1 MRSFKFKKSGI
12 LSFAMCFLLSSTAA
26 FAVSSVPFEGN
37 PIGGSFD
44 PGVVDQTNL
53 IQLKEYE
60 RRTRENM
67 EEHERGREVIEMDKK
82 MREQVDQLPNK
93 EVSFK
98 LNSIK
103 FTGNTRFTE
112 EQLMDLICER
122 IGNEVT
128 INDLI
133 TMANMVTEYYQ
144 QNGYISTIAYLPPQ
158 KVQDGNVEIVVMEGK
173 YGKVEIEG
181 NKWARDKFV
190 RATYLKDKNIEPE
203 NVLNVRDIQE
213 TLREMNASGYMK
225 GQVSMQDNEESAQY
239 TDLTLQMKDRFPID
253 FDFRFDNQ
261 GRDAIGL
268 NRAVFFAGMYNLT
281 GWGDKLLSTTALA
294 RRSVSQGI
302 FYSVPI
308 GRHETKLNLGYS
320 YSGLTMGEEWKD
332 LDIKGHSHNFFVGLS
347 RRLVKTENYKLY
359 GDVSLDIRNTK
370 STIGEQKLVLP
381 GGAYKTRA
389 LRVNLTNIKDDF
401 YGKWFG
407 NVGASVG
414 LPIMNASD
422 EFDGYHERWL
432 PTNKYVKVNANL
444 ARLQILPMRS
454 MAIIQA
460 GGQWASHGLYASEK
474 MQFGG
479 ISSVRGYE
487 EGFLLSDYGV
497 TASLELRSHI
507 PFLNRILPEKLQF
520 IDDSIQWAAF
530 YDAGWFGNVGTGTY
544 GPNYVMSVGGG
555 LIVRL
560 TRYLSGN
567 VYIGIPIGDKP
578 EGASNC
584 RVHFTIT
591 SNIL

>member
-1 MRSFKFKKSGI
+1 MRNFKFKK
-12 LSFAMCFLLSSTAA
+12 LDMLLLPLCFLVFSTQA
-26 FAVSSVPFEGN
+26 FAIPSVPIEGN

-60 RRTRENM
+60 RKTRENM

-103 FTGNTRFTE
+103 FTGNTCFTE

-190 RATYLKDKNIEPE
+190 RATYLKDKNIETE
-203 NVLNVRDIQE
+203 KVLNVRDIQE

-225 GQVSMQDNEESAQY
+225 GQVSMVDNEESAQY

-294 RRSVSQGI
+294 RRSVSQGV

-320 YSGLTMGEEWKD
+320 YSGLTMGEQWKD
-332 LDIKGHSHNFFVGLS
+332 YDIKGHSHNFFAGLS

-359 GDVSLDIRNTK
+359 GDISLDIRNTK
-370 STIGEQKLVLP
+370 TTLGEQKFLLNE
-381 GGAYKTRA
+381 YKTRA
-389 LRVNLTNIKDDF
+389 LRVNFTNIKDDF

-407 NVGASVG
+407 NIGASVG
-414 LPIMNASD
+414 LPIMDASD
-422 EFDGYHERWL
+422 EFDGYHYDWL

-497 TASLELRSHI
+497 TASLEFRSHI

-530 YDAGWFGNVGTGTY
+530 YDAGWFGNVGTDTY
-544 GPNYVMSVGGG
+544 GPSYVMSVGGG

-567 VYIGIPIGDKP
+567 VYIGIPLGNKP

>member
-1 MRSFKFKKSGI
+1 MRNFKFKK
-12 LSFAMCFLLSSTAA
+12 LDMLLLPLCFLVFSTQA
-26 FAVSSVPFEGN
+26 FAIPSVPIEGN

-60 RRTRENM
+60 RKTRENM

-103 FTGNTRFTE
+103 FTGNTCFTE

-190 RATYLKDKNIEPE
+190 RATYLKDKNIETE
-203 NVLNVRDIQE
+203 KVLNVRDIQE

-225 GQVSMQDNEESAQY
+225 GQVSMVDNEESAQY

-294 RRSVSQGI
+294 RRSVSQGV

-320 YSGLTMGEEWKD
+320 YSGLTMGEQWKD
-332 LDIKGHSHNFFVGLS
+332 YDIKGHSHNFFAGLS

-359 GDVSLDIRNTK
+359 GDISLDIRNTK
-370 STIGEQKLVLP
+370 TTLGEQKFLLNE
-381 GGAYKTRA
+381 YKTRA
-389 LRVNLTNIKDDF
+389 LRVNFTNIKDDF

-407 NVGASVG
+407 NIGASVG
-414 LPIMNASD
+414 LPIMDASD
-422 EFDGYHERWL
+422 EYDGYHYDWL

-460 GGQWASHGLYASEK
+460 GGQWASHGLYPSEK

-497 TASLELRSHI
+497 TASLEFRSHI

-530 YDAGWFGNVGTGTY
+530 YDAGWFGNVGTDTY
-544 GPNYVMSVGGG
+544 GPSYVMSVGGG

-567 VYIGIPIGDKP
+567 VYIGIPLGNKP

>member
-1 MRSFKFKKSGI
+1 MCNFKFKK
-12 LSFAMCFLLSSTAA
+12 LDMLLLPLCFLVFSTQA
-26 FAVSSVPFEGN
+26 FAIPSVPIEGN

-60 RRTRENM
+60 RKTRENM

-103 FTGNTRFTE
+103 FTGNTCFTE

-190 RATYLKDKNIEPE
+190 RATYLKDKNIETE
-203 NVLNVRDIQE
+203 KVLNVRDIQE

-225 GQVSMQDNEESAQY
+225 GQVSMVDNEESAQY

-294 RRSVSQGI
+294 RRSVSQGV

-320 YSGLTMGEEWKD
+320 YSGLTMGEQWKD
-332 LDIKGHSHNFFVGLS
+332 YDIKGHSHNFFAGLS

-359 GDVSLDIRNTK
+359 GDISLDIRNTK
-370 STIGEQKLVLP
+370 TTLGEQKFLLNE
-381 GGAYKTRA
+381 YKTRA
-389 LRVNLTNIKDDF
+389 LRVNFTNIKDDF

-407 NVGASVG
+407 NIGASVG
-414 LPIMNASD
+414 LPIMDASD
-422 EFDGYHERWL
+422 EFDGYHYDWL

-460 GGQWASHGLYASEK
+460 GGQWASHGLYPSEK

-497 TASLELRSHI
+497 TASLEFRSHI

-530 YDAGWFGNVGTGTY
+530 YDAGWFGNVGTDTY
-544 GPNYVMSVGGG
+544 GPSYVMSVGGG

-567 VYIGIPIGDKP
+567 VYIGIPLGNKP

>member
-1 MRSFKFKKSGI
+1 MRNFKLKK
-12 LSFAMCFLLSSTAA
+12 LDVFLLLASFLFS
-26 FAVSSVPFEGN
+26 VSPSLSLPMEGGMGVGN
-37 PIGGSFD
+37 FD

-60 RRTRENM
+60 HRTRENL
-67 EEHERGREVIEMDKK
+67 EEHERGREVIEMNKK
-82 MREQVDQLPNK
+82 MKEEVDKLPNK

-103 FTGNTRFTE
+103 FTGNTQFTE
-112 EQLMDLICER
+112 EQLMDLICEK
-122 IGNEVT
+122 IGQEVT

-133 TMANMVTEYYQ
+133 GYANMVTEFYQ
-144 QNGYISTIAYLPPQ
+144 QRGYISTIAYLPPQ
-158 KVQDGNVEIVVMEGK
+158 KVQDGNVEIVIMEGK

-190 RATYLKDKNIEPE
+190 RATYLKDKNIETDK
-203 NVLNVRDIQE
+203 VLNVLDIQE
-213 TLREMNASGYMK
+213 TLREMNASRYMK
-225 GQVSMQDNEESAQY
+225 AQVSMNDNEESAQY

-281 GWGDKLLSTTALA
+281 GWGDKLLSTTSLA
-294 RRSVSQGI
+294 RRSVSQGV
-302 FYSVPI
+302 FYSIPV
-308 GRHETKLNLGYS
+308 GRHETKINLGYS
-320 YSGLTMGEEWKD
+320 YSGVTMGEDLKD
-332 LDIKGHSHNFFVGLS
+332 LDIKGSSHNFFGGVS

-359 GDVSLDIRNTK
+359 GDISLDIRNTK
-370 STIGEQKLVLP
+370 TTIGEQKLTLYD
-381 GGAYKTRA
+381 YKTRA

-407 NVGASVG
+407 NIGASVG
-414 LPIMNASD
+414 LPIMGASD
-422 EFDGYHERWL
+422 EYDGYHYDWL
-432 PTNKYVKVNANL
+432 PTNKFVKVNANIS
-444 ARLQILPMRS
+444 RLQILPMRS

-460 GGQWASHGLYASEK
+460 GGQWASHGLYPSEK

-479 ISSVRGYE
+479 ISTVRGYE
-487 EGFLLSDYGV
+487 EGFFLNDYGV

-507 PFLNRILPEKLQF
+507 PFLNRILPEKLRF

-530 YDAGWFGNVGTGTY
+530 YDAGWFGNVGTSTY
-544 GPNYVMSVGGG
+544 GPNYMMSVGGG

-560 TRYLSGN
+560 TKYLSGN

>member
-1 MRSFKFKKSGI
+1 MRNFKFKK
-12 LSFAMCFLLSSTAA
+12 LDMLLLPLCFLVFSTQA
-26 FAVSSVPFEGN
+26 FAIPSVPIEGN

-103 FTGNTRFTE
+103 FTGNTCFTE

-190 RATYLKDKNIEPE
+190 RATYLKDKNIETE
-203 NVLNVRDIQE
+203 KVLNVRDIQE

-225 GQVSMQDNEESAQY
+225 GQVSMVDNEESAQY

-294 RRSVSQGI
+294 RRSVSQGV

-320 YSGLTMGEEWKD
+320 YSGLTMGEQWKD
-332 LDIKGHSHNFFVGLS
+332 YDIKGHSHNFFAGLS

-359 GDVSLDIRNTK
+359 GDISLDIRNTK
-370 STIGEQKLVLP
+370 TTLGEQKFLLNE
-381 GGAYKTRA
+381 YKTRA
-389 LRVNLTNIKDDF
+389 LRVNFTNIKDDF

-407 NVGASVG
+407 NIGASVG
-414 LPIMNASD
+414 LPIMDASD

-460 GGQWASHGLYASEK
+460 GGQWASHGLYPSEK

-497 TASLELRSHI
+497 TASLEFRSHI

-530 YDAGWFGNVGTGTY
+530 YDAGWFGNVGTDTY
-544 GPNYVMSVGGG
+544 GPSYVMSVGGG

-567 VYIGIPIGDKP
+567 VYIGIPLGNKP

>member
-1 MRSFKFKKSGI
+1 MRNFKFKK
-12 LSFAMCFLLSSTAA
+12 LDMLLLPLCFLVFSTQA
-26 FAVSSVPFEGN
+26 FAIPSVPIEGN

-60 RRTRENM
+60 RKTRENM

-103 FTGNTRFTE
+103 FTGNTCFTE

-190 RATYLKDKNIEPE
+190 RATYLKDKNIETE
-203 NVLNVRDIQE
+203 KVLNVRDIQE

-225 GQVSMQDNEESAQY
+225 GQVSMVDNEESAQY

-294 RRSVSQGI
+294 RRSVSQGV

-320 YSGLTMGEEWKD
+320 YSGLTMGEQWKD
-332 LDIKGHSHNFFVGLS
+332 YDIKGHSHNFFAGLS

-359 GDVSLDIRNTK
+359 GDISLDIRNTK
-370 STIGEQKLVLP
+370 TTLGEQKFLLNE
-381 GGAYKTRA
+381 YKTRA
-389 LRVNLTNIKDDF
+389 LRVNFTNIKDDF

-414 LPIMNASD
+414 LPIMDASD
-422 EFDGYHERWL
+422 EYDHYHYDWL

-460 GGQWASHGLYASEK
+460 GGQWASHGLYPSEK

-497 TASLELRSHI
+497 TASLEFRSHI

-530 YDAGWFGNVGTGTY
+530 YDAGWFGNVGTDTY
-544 GPNYVMSVGGG
+544 GPSYVMSVGGG

-567 VYIGIPIGDKP
+567 VYIGIPLGNKP

>member
-1 MRSFKFKKSGI
+1 MHNFKFKK
-12 LSFAMCFLLSSTAA
+12 LDMLLLPLCFLVFSTQA
-26 FAVSSVPFEGN
+26 FAIPSVPIEGN

-60 RRTRENM
+60 RKTRENM

-103 FTGNTRFTE
+103 FTGNTCFTE

-122 IGNEVT
+122 VGSEVT

-190 RATYLKDKNIEPE
+190 RATYLKDKNIETE
-203 NVLNVRDIQE
+203 KVLNVRDIQE

-225 GQVSMQDNEESAQY
+225 GQVSMVDNEESAQY

-294 RRSVSQGI
+294 RRSVSQGV

-320 YSGLTMGEEWKD
+320 YSGLTMGEQWKD
-332 LDIKGHSHNFFVGLS
+332 YDIKGHSHNFFAGLS

-359 GDVSLDIRNTK
+359 GDISLDIRNTK
-370 STIGEQKLVLP
+370 STIGEQKFLLNE
-381 GGAYKTRA
+381 YKTRA
-389 LRVNLTNIKDDF
+389 LRVNFTNIKDDF

-407 NVGASVG
+407 NIGASVG
-414 LPIMNASD
+414 LPIMDASD
-422 EFDGYHERWL
+422 EYDGYHYDWL
-432 PTNKYVKVNANL
+432 PTNKFVKVNANL

-460 GGQWASHGLYASEK
+460 GGQWASHGLYPSEK

-497 TASLELRSHI
+497 TASLEFRSHI

-530 YDAGWFGNVGTGTY
+530 YDAGWFGNVGTDTY
-544 GPNYVMSVGGG
+544 GPSYVMSVGGG

-567 VYIGIPIGDKP
+567 VYIGIPLGNKP

>member
-1 MRSFKFKKSGI
+1 MRNFKFKK
-12 LSFAMCFLLSSTAA
+12 LDMLLLPLCFLVFSTQA
-26 FAVSSVPFEGN
+26 FAIPSVPIEGN

-103 FTGNTRFTE
+103 FTGNTCFTE

-190 RATYLKDKNIEPE
+190 RATYLKDKNIETE
-203 NVLNVRDIQE
+203 KVLNVRDIQE

-225 GQVSMQDNEESAQY
+225 GQVSMVDNEESAQY

-294 RRSVSQGI
+294 RRSVSQGV

-320 YSGLTMGEEWKD
+320 YSGLTMGEQWKD
-332 LDIKGHSHNFFVGLS
+332 YDIKGHSHNFFAGLS

-359 GDVSLDIRNTK
+359 GDISLDIRNTK
-370 STIGEQKLVLP
+370 TTLGEQKFLLNE
-381 GGAYKTRA
+381 YKTRA
-389 LRVNLTNIKDDF
+389 LRVNFTNIKDDF

-407 NVGASVG
+407 NIGASVG
-414 LPIMNASD
+414 LPIMDASD
-422 EFDGYHERWL
+422 EYDHYHYDWL

-460 GGQWASHGLYASEK
+460 GGQWASHGLYPSEK

-497 TASLELRSHI
+497 TASLEFRSHI

-530 YDAGWFGNVGTGTY
+530 YDAGWFGNVGTDTY
-544 GPNYVMSVGGG
+544 GPSYVMSVGGG

-567 VYIGIPIGDKP
+567 VYIGIPLGNKP

>member
-1 MRSFKFKKSGI
+1 MRNFKFKK
-12 LSFAMCFLLSSTAA
+12 LDMLLLPLCFLVFSTQA
-26 FAVSSVPFEGN
+26 FAIPSVPIEGN

-60 RRTRENM
+60 RKTRENM

-103 FTGNTRFTE
+103 FTGNTCFTE

-190 RATYLKDKNIEPE
+190 RATYLKDKNIETE
-203 NVLNVRDIQE
+203 KVLNVRDIQE

-225 GQVSMQDNEESAQY
+225 GQVSMVDNEESAQY

-294 RRSVSQGI
+294 RRSVSQGV

-320 YSGLTMGEEWKD
+320 YSGLTMGEQWKD
-332 LDIKGHSHNFFVGLS
+332 YDIKGHSHNFFAGLS

-359 GDVSLDIRNTK
+359 GDISLDIRNTK
-370 STIGEQKLVLP
+370 TTLGEQKFLLNE
-381 GGAYKTRA
+381 YKTRA
-389 LRVNLTNIKDDF
+389 LRVNFTNIKDDF

-407 NVGASVG
+407 NIGASVG
-414 LPIMNASD
+414 LPIMDASD
-422 EFDGYHERWL
+422 EYDGYHERWL

-460 GGQWASHGLYASEK
+460 GGQWASHGLYPSEK

-497 TASLELRSHI
+497 TASLEFRSHI

-530 YDAGWFGNVGTGTY
+530 YDAGWFGNVGTDTY
-544 GPNYVMSVGGG
+544 GPSYVMSVGGG

-567 VYIGIPIGDKP
+567 VYIGIPLGNKP

>member
-1 MRSFKFKKSGI
+1 MRSFKFKKSDVLSLI
-12 LSFAMCFLLSSTAA
+12 LCFLLSGTTA
-26 FAVSSVPFEGN
+26 FCVPSIPMEGN

-82 MREQVDQLPNK
+82 MREQVDKLPNK

-103 FTGNTRFTE
+103 FTGNTCFTE
-112 EQLMDLICER
+112 EQLMDIICER
-122 IGNEVT
+122 IGSEVT

-190 RATYLKDKNIEPE
+190 RATYLKDKNIETE
-203 NVLNVRDIQE
+203 KVLNVRDIQE

-320 YSGLTMGEEWKD
+320 YSGLTMGEQWKD
-332 LDIKGHSHNFFVGLS
+332 FDIKGSSHNFFAGLS

-359 GDVSLDIRNTK
+359 GDISLDVRNTK
-370 STIGEQKLVLP
+370 TTFGEQKIVLNE
-381 GGAYKTRA
+381 YKTRA
-389 LRVNLTNIKDDF
+389 LRLNFTNIKDDF

-414 LPIMNASD
+414 LPMMDASD
-422 EFDGYHERWL
+422 EYDDFHYDWL
-432 PTNKYVKVNANL
+432 PTNKFVKVNANL

-460 GGQWASHGLYASEK
+460 GGQWASHGLYPSEK

-497 TASLELRSHI
+497 TASLEFRSHI

-530 YDAGWFGNVGTGTY
+530 YDAGWFGNVGTDTY
-544 GPNYVMSVGGG
+544 GPSYVMSVGGG

-567 VYIGIPIGDKP
+567 IYIGIPIGDKP

>member
-1 MRSFKFKKSGI
+1 MRSFKFKKSDVLSVI
-12 LSFAMCFLLSSTAA
+12 LCFLLSSTTA
-26 FAVSSVPFEGN
+26 FSVPSIPMEGN

-44 PGVVDQTNL
+44 PGVIDQTNL

-60 RRTRENM
+60 RKTRENM
-67 EEHERGREVIEMDKK
+67 EEHERGREVIEMNKK

-112 EQLMDLICER
+112 EQLMDLICEK

-294 RRSVSQGI
+294 RRSVSQGV

-320 YSGLTMGEEWKD
+320 YSGLTMGEQWKEF
-332 LDIKGHSHNFFVGLS
+332 DIKGHSHNFFAGLS

-359 GDVSLDIRNTK
+359 GDISLDIRNTK
-370 STIGEQKLVLP
+370 STFGEQKITLNE
-381 GGAYKTRA
+381 YKTRA
-389 LRVNLTNIKDDF
+389 LRVNFTNIKDDF

-414 LPIMNASD
+414 LPMMDASD
-422 EFDGYHERWL
+422 EFDGYHYDWL
-432 PTNKYVKVNANL
+432 PTNKFVKVNANL

-460 GGQWASHGLYASEK
+460 GGQWASHGLYPSEK

-497 TASLELRSHI
+497 TASLEFRSHI

-530 YDAGWFGNVGTGTY
+530 YDAGWFGNVGTDTY
-544 GPNYVMSVGGG
+544 GPSYVMSVGGG

>member
-1 MRSFKFKKSGI
+1 MRNFKFKK
-12 LSFAMCFLLSSTAA
+12 LDMLLLPLCFLVFSAQA
-26 FAVSSVPFEGN
+26 FAVPSVPIEGN

-103 FTGNTRFTE
+103 FTGNTCFTE

-190 RATYLKDKNIEPE
+190 RATYLKDKNIETE
-203 NVLNVRDIQE
+203 KVLNVRDIQE

-225 GQVSMQDNEESAQY
+225 GQVSMVDNEESAQY

-294 RRSVSQGI
+294 RRSVSQGV

-320 YSGLTMGEEWKD
+320 YSGLTMGEQWKD
-332 LDIKGHSHNFFVGLS
+332 YDIKGHSHNFFAGLS

-359 GDVSLDIRNTK
+359 GDISLDIRNTK
-370 STIGEQKLVLP
+370 TTLGEQKFLLNE
-381 GGAYKTRA
+381 YKTRA
-389 LRVNLTNIKDDF
+389 LRVNFTNIKDDF

-407 NVGASVG
+407 NIGASVG
-414 LPIMNASD
+414 LPIMGASD
-422 EFDGYHERWL
+422 EYDHYHYDWL
-432 PTNKYVKVNANL
+432 PTNKFVKVYANL

-460 GGQWASHGLYASEK
+460 GGQWASHGLYPSEK

-497 TASLELRSHI
+497 TASLEFRSHI

-530 YDAGWFGNVGTGTY
+530 YDAGWFGNVGTDTY
-544 GPNYVMSVGGG
+544 GPSYVMSVGGG

-567 VYIGIPIGDKP
+567 VYIGIPLGNKP

>member
-1 MRSFKFKKSGI
+1 MRNFKFKKSDI
-12 LSFAMCFLLSSTAA
+12 LSLFLCFMISGTAA
-26 FAVSSVPFEGN
+26 FSVPSIPMEGN

-44 PGVVDQTNL
+44 PGVIDQTNL

-60 RRTRENM
+60 RKTRENM

-93 EVSFK
+93 ELSFK

-103 FTGNTRFTE
+103 FTGNTCFTE

-173 YGKVEIEG
+173 YGNVEIEG

-190 RATYLKDKNIEPE
+190 RATYLKDKNIETE
-203 NVLNVRDIQE
+203 KVLNVRDIQE

-225 GQVSMQDNEESAQY
+225 AQVSMQDNEESAQY

-281 GWGDKLLSTTALA
+281 GFGDKLLSTTALA
-294 RRSVSQGI
+294 RRSVSQGV

-320 YSGLTMGEEWKD
+320 YSGLTMGEQWKD
-332 LDIKGHSHNFFVGLS
+332 YDIKGHSHNFFAGLS

-359 GDVSLDIRNTK
+359 GDISLDIRNTK
-370 STIGEQKLVLP
+370 TTFGDQKITLNE
-381 GGAYKTRA
+381 YKTRA
-389 LRVNLTNIKDDF
+389 LRVNFTNIKDDF

-414 LPIMNASD
+414 LPMMDASD
-422 EFDGYHERWL
+422 EYDGYHYRWL
-432 PTNKYVKVNANL
+432 PTNKFVKVNANI

-460 GGQWASHGLYASEK
+460 GGQWASHGLYPSEK

-497 TASLELRSHI
+497 TASLEFRSHI

-530 YDAGWFGNVGTGTY
+530 YDAGWFGNVGTSTY
-544 GPNYVMSVGGG
+544 GPSYVMSVGGG

-567 VYIGIPIGDKP
+567 IYIGIPIGDKP

>member
-1 MRSFKFKKSGI
+1 MRNFKFKK
-12 LSFAMCFLLSSTAA
+12 LDMLLLPLCFLVFSTQA
-26 FAVSSVPFEGN
+26 FAIPSVPIEGN

-60 RRTRENM
+60 RKTRENM

-103 FTGNTRFTE
+103 FTGNTCFTE

-190 RATYLKDKNIEPE
+190 RATYLKDKNIETE
-203 NVLNVRDIQE
+203 KVLNVRDIQE

-225 GQVSMQDNEESAQY
+225 GQVSMVDNEESAQY
-239 TDLTLQMKDRFPID
+239 TDLTLQMKDRFTID

-294 RRSVSQGI
+294 RRSVSQGV

-320 YSGLTMGEEWKD
+320 YSGLTMGEQWKD
-332 LDIKGHSHNFFVGLS
+332 YDIKGHSHNFFAGLS

-359 GDVSLDIRNTK
+359 GDISLDIRNTK
-370 STIGEQKLVLP
+370 TTLGEQKFLLNE
-381 GGAYKTRA
+381 YKTRA
-389 LRVNLTNIKDDF
+389 LRVNFTNIKDDF

-407 NVGASVG
+407 NIGASVG
-414 LPIMNASD
+414 LPIMDASD
-422 EFDGYHERWL
+422 EFDGYHYDWL

-460 GGQWASHGLYASEK
+460 GGQWASHGLYPSEK

-497 TASLELRSHI
+497 TASLEFRSHI

-530 YDAGWFGNVGTGTY
+530 YDAGWFGNVGTDTY
-544 GPNYVMSVGGG
+544 GPSYVMSVGGG

-567 VYIGIPIGDKP
+567 VYIGIPLGNKP

>member
-1 MRSFKFKKSGI
+1 MHNFKFKK
-12 LSFAMCFLLSSTAA
+12 LNMLLLPLCFLVFSTQA
-26 FAVSSVPFEGN
+26 FAIPSVPIEGN

-60 RRTRENM
+60 RKTRENM

-103 FTGNTRFTE
+103 FTGNTCFTE

-122 IGNEVT
+122 VGSEVT

-190 RATYLKDKNIEPE
+190 RATYLKDKNIETE
-203 NVLNVRDIQE
+203 KVLNVRDIQE

-225 GQVSMQDNEESAQY
+225 GQVSMVDNEESAQY

-294 RRSVSQGI
+294 RRSVSQGV

-320 YSGLTMGEEWKD
+320 YSGLTMGEQWKD
-332 LDIKGHSHNFFVGLS
+332 YDIKGHSHNFFAGLS

-359 GDVSLDIRNTK
+359 GDISLDIRNTK
-370 STIGEQKLVLP
+370 STIGEQKFLLNE
-381 GGAYKTRA
+381 YKTRA
-389 LRVNLTNIKDDF
+389 LRVNFTNIKDDF

-407 NVGASVG
+407 NIGASVG
-414 LPIMNASD
+414 LPIMDASD
-422 EFDGYHERWL
+422 EYDGYHYDWL
-432 PTNKYVKVNANL
+432 PTNKFVKVNANI

-460 GGQWASHGLYASEK
+460 GGQWASHGLYPSEK

-497 TASLELRSHI
+497 TASLEFRSHI

-530 YDAGWFGNVGTGTY
+530 YDAGWFGNVGTDTY
-544 GPNYVMSVGGG
+544 GPSYVMSVGGG

-567 VYIGIPIGDKP
+567 VYIGIPLGNKP

>member
-1 MRSFKFKKSGI
+1 MRNFKFKK
-12 LSFAMCFLLSSTAA
+12 LDMLFLPLCLLVFSAQA
-26 FAVSSVPFEGN
+26 FAVPSVPIEGN

-103 FTGNTRFTE
+103 FTGNTCFTE

-190 RATYLKDKNIEPE
+190 RATYLKDKNIETE
-203 NVLNVRDIQE
+203 KVLNVRDIQE

-225 GQVSMQDNEESAQY
+225 GQVSMVDNEESAQY

-294 RRSVSQGI
+294 RRSVSQGV

-320 YSGLTMGEEWKD
+320 YSGLTMGEQWKD
-332 LDIKGHSHNFFVGLS
+332 YDIKGHSHNFFAGLS

-359 GDVSLDIRNTK
+359 GDISLDIRNTK
-370 STIGEQKLVLP
+370 TTLGEQKFLLNE
-381 GGAYKTRA
+381 YKTRA
-389 LRVNLTNIKDDF
+389 LRVNFTNIKDDF

-407 NVGASVG
+407 NIGASVG
-414 LPIMNASD
+414 LPIMDASD
-422 EFDGYHERWL
+422 EYDHYHYDWL

-460 GGQWASHGLYASEK
+460 GGQWASHGLYPSEK

-497 TASLELRSHI
+497 TASLEFRSHI

-530 YDAGWFGNVGTGTY
+530 YDAGWFGNVGTDTY
-544 GPNYVMSVGGG
+544 GPSYVMSVGGG

-567 VYIGIPIGDKP
+567 VYIGIPLGNKP

>member
-1 MRSFKFKKSGI
+1 MRNFKFKK
-12 LSFAMCFLLSSTAA
+12 LDMLLLPLCFLVFSTQA
-26 FAVSSVPFEGN
+26 FAIPSVPIEGN

-60 RRTRENM
+60 RKTRENM

-103 FTGNTRFTE
+103 FTGNTCFTE

-122 IGNEVT
+122 VGSEVT

-190 RATYLKDKNIEPE
+190 RATYLKDKNIETE
-203 NVLNVRDIQE
+203 KVLNVRDIQE

-225 GQVSMQDNEESAQY
+225 GQVSMVDNEESAQY

-294 RRSVSQGI
+294 RRSVSQGV

-320 YSGLTMGEEWKD
+320 YSGLTMGEQWKD
-332 LDIKGHSHNFFVGLS
+332 YDIKGHSHNFFAGLS

-359 GDVSLDIRNTK
+359 GDISLDIRNTK
-370 STIGEQKLVLP
+370 STIGEQKFLLNE
-381 GGAYKTRA
+381 YKTRA
-389 LRVNLTNIKDDF
+389 LRVNFTNIKDDF

-407 NVGASVG
+407 NIGASVG
-414 LPIMNASD
+414 LPIMDASD
-422 EFDGYHERWL
+422 EYDGYHYDWL
-432 PTNKYVKVNANL
+432 PTNKFVKVNANI

-460 GGQWASHGLYASEK
+460 GGQWASHGLYPSEK

-497 TASLELRSHI
+497 TASLEFRSHI

-530 YDAGWFGNVGTGTY
+530 YDAGWFGNVGTDTY
-544 GPNYVMSVGGG
+544 GPSYVMSVGGG

-567 VYIGIPIGDKP
+567 VYIGIPLGNKP

>member
-1 MRSFKFKKSGI
+1 MRNFKFKK
-12 LSFAMCFLLSSTAA
+12 LDMLFLPLCLLVFSAQA
-26 FAVSSVPFEGN
+26 FAVPSVPIEGN

-103 FTGNTRFTE
+103 FTGNTCFTE

-190 RATYLKDKNIEPE
+190 RATYLKDKNIETE
-203 NVLNVRDIQE
+203 KVLNVRDIQE

-225 GQVSMQDNEESAQY
+225 GQVSMVDNEESAQY

-294 RRSVSQGI
+294 RRSVSQGV

-320 YSGLTMGEEWKD
+320 YSGLTMGEQWKEF
-332 LDIKGHSHNFFVGLS
+332 DIKGHSHNFFAGLS

-359 GDVSLDIRNTK
+359 GDISLDIRNTK
-370 STIGEQKLVLP
+370 STIGEQKFLLNE
-381 GGAYKTRA
+381 YKTRA
-389 LRVNLTNIKDDF
+389 LRVNFTNIKDDF

-407 NVGASVG
+407 NIGASVG
-414 LPIMNASD
+414 LPIMDASD
-422 EFDGYHERWL
+422 EYDGYHYDWL
-432 PTNKYVKVNANL
+432 PTNKFVKVNANI

-460 GGQWASHGLYASEK
+460 GGQWASHGLYPSEK

-497 TASLELRSHI
+497 TASLEFRSHI

-530 YDAGWFGNVGTGTY
+530 YDAGWFGNVGTDTY
-544 GPNYVMSVGGG
+544 GPSYVMSVGGG

-567 VYIGIPIGDKP
+567 VYIGIPLGNKP

>member
-1 MRSFKFKKSGI
+1 MRNFKFKK
-12 LSFAMCFLLSSTAA
+12 LDMLLLPLCFLVFSTQA
-26 FAVSSVPFEGN
+26 FAIPSVPIEGN

-60 RRTRENM
+60 RKTRENM

-103 FTGNTRFTE
+103 FTGNTCFTE

-190 RATYLKDKNIEPE
+190 RATYLKDKNIETE
-203 NVLNVRDIQE
+203 KVLNVRDIQE

-225 GQVSMQDNEESAQY
+225 GQVSMVDNEESAQY

-294 RRSVSQGI
+294 RRSVSQGV

-320 YSGLTMGEEWKD
+320 YSGLTMGEQWKD
-332 LDIKGHSHNFFVGLS
+332 YDIKGHSHNFFAGLS

-359 GDVSLDIRNTK
+359 GDISLDIRNTK
-370 STIGEQKLVLP
+370 TTLGEQKFLLNE
-381 GGAYKTRA
+381 YKTRA
-389 LRVNLTNIKDDF
+389 LRVNFTNIKDDF

-407 NVGASVG
+407 NIGASVG
-414 LPIMNASD
+414 LPIMDASD
-422 EFDGYHERWL
+422 EYDHYHYDWL

-460 GGQWASHGLYASEK
+460 GGQWASHGLYPSEK

-497 TASLELRSHI
+497 TASLEFRSHI

-530 YDAGWFGNVGTGTY
+530 YDAGWFGNVGTDTY
-544 GPNYVMSVGGG
+544 GPSYVMSVGGG

-567 VYIGIPIGDKP
+567 VYIGIPLGNKP

>member
-1 MRSFKFKKSGI
+1 MRNFKFKKSDI
-12 LSFAMCFLLSSTAA
+12 ALLLLCFSFFCTQAI
-26 FAVSSVPFEGN
+26 AVPSIPMEGN

-82 MREQVDQLPNK
+82 MRDEVDKLPNK

-103 FTGNTRFTE
+103 FTGNTCFTE

-122 IGNEVT
+122 VGSEVT

-190 RATYLKDKNIEPE
+190 RATYLKDKNIETE
-203 NVLNVRDIQE
+203 KVLNVRDIQE
-213 TLREMNASGYMK
+213 TLREMNASSYMK
-225 GQVSMQDNEESAQY
+225 GQVSMVDNEESAQY

-294 RRSVSQGI
+294 RRSVSQGV

-320 YSGLTMGEEWKD
+320 YSGLTMGEQWKEF
-332 LDIKGHSHNFFVGLS
+332 DIKGHSHNFFVGLS

-370 STIGEQKLVLP
+370 STIGEQKILLNE
-381 GGAYKTRA
+381 YKTRA

-407 NVGASVG
+407 NIGASVG
-414 LPIMNASD
+414 LPIMDASD
-422 EFDGYHERWL
+422 EYDGYHYDWL
-432 PTNKYVKVNANL
+432 PTNKFVKVNANI

-460 GGQWASHGLYASEK
+460 GGQWASHGLYPSEK

-497 TASLELRSHI
+497 TASLEFRSHI
-507 PFLNRILPEKLQF
+507 PFLNRILPEKLKF

-530 YDAGWFGNVGTGTY
+530 YDAGWFGNVGTSTY

>member
-1 MRSFKFKKSGI
+1 MRNFKFKK
-12 LSFAMCFLLSSTAA
+12 LDMLLLPLCFLVFSAQA
-26 FAVSSVPFEGN
+26 FAVPSVPIEGN

-60 RRTRENM
+60 RKTRENM

-103 FTGNTRFTE
+103 FTGNTCFTE

-190 RATYLKDKNIEPE
+190 RATYLKDKNIETE
-203 NVLNVRDIQE
+203 KVLNVRDIQE

-225 GQVSMQDNEESAQY
+225 GQVSMVDNEESAQY

-294 RRSVSQGI
+294 RRSVSQGV

-320 YSGLTMGEEWKD
+320 YSGLTMGEQWKD
-332 LDIKGHSHNFFVGLS
+332 YDIKGHSHNFFAGLS

-359 GDVSLDIRNTK
+359 GDISLDIRNTK
-370 STIGEQKLVLP
+370 TTLGEQKFLLNE
-381 GGAYKTRA
+381 YKTRA
-389 LRVNLTNIKDDF
+389 LRVNFTNIKDDF

-407 NVGASVG
+407 NIGASVG
-414 LPIMNASD
+414 LPIMDASD
-422 EFDGYHERWL
+422 EFDGYHYDWL

-460 GGQWASHGLYASEK
+460 GGQWASHGLYPSEK

-497 TASLELRSHI
+497 TASLEFRSHI

-530 YDAGWFGNVGTGTY
+530 YDAGWFGNVGTDTY
-544 GPNYVMSVGGG
+544 GPSYVMSVGGG

-567 VYIGIPIGDKP
+567 VYIGIPLGNKP

>member
-1 MRSFKFKKSGI
+1 MRNFKFKK
-12 LSFAMCFLLSSTAA
+12 LDMLLLPLCFLVFSTQA
-26 FAVSSVPFEGN
+26 FAIPSVPIEGN

-60 RRTRENM
+60 RKTRENM

-103 FTGNTRFTE
+103 FTGNTCFTE

-190 RATYLKDKNIEPE
+190 RATYLKDKNIETE
-203 NVLNVRDIQE
+203 KVLNVRDIQE

-225 GQVSMQDNEESAQY
+225 GQVSMVDNEESAQY

-294 RRSVSQGI
+294 RRSVSQGV

-320 YSGLTMGEEWKD
+320 YSGLTMGEQWKD
-332 LDIKGHSHNFFVGLS
+332 YDIKGHSHNFFAGLS

-359 GDVSLDIRNTK
+359 GDISLDIRNTK
-370 STIGEQKLVLP
+370 TTLGEQKFLLNE
-381 GGAYKTRA
+381 YKTRA
-389 LRVNLTNIKDDF
+389 LRVNFTNIKDDF

-407 NVGASVG
+407 NIGASVG
-414 LPIMNASD
+414 LPIMDASD
-422 EFDGYHERWL
+422 EYDGYHYDWL
-432 PTNKYVKVNANL
+432 PTNKFVKVNANL

-460 GGQWASHGLYASEK
+460 GGQWASHGLYPSEK

-497 TASLELRSHI
+497 TASLEFRSHI

-530 YDAGWFGNVGTGTY
+530 YDAGWFGNVGTDTY
-544 GPNYVMSVGGG
+544 GPSYVMSVGGG

-567 VYIGIPIGDKP
+567 VYIGIPLGNKP

>member
-1 MRSFKFKKSGI
+1 M
-12 LSFAMCFLLSSTAA
+12 LFLPLCLLVFSAQA
-26 FAVSSVPFEGN
+26 FAVPSVPIEGN

-82 MREQVDQLPNK
+82 MRDEVDKLPNK

-103 FTGNTRFTE
+103 FTGNTCFTE

-122 IGNEVT
+122 VGSEVT

-190 RATYLKDKNIEPE
+190 RATYLKDKNIETE
-203 NVLNVRDIQE
+203 KVLNVRDIQE

-225 GQVSMQDNEESAQY
+225 GQVSMVDNEESAQY

-294 RRSVSQGI
+294 RRSVSQGV

-320 YSGLTMGEEWKD
+320 YSGLTMGEQWKEF
-332 LDIKGHSHNFFVGLS
+332 DIKGHSHNFFAGLS

-370 STIGEQKLVLP
+370 STIGEQKFLLNE
-381 GGAYKTRA
+381 YKTRA
-389 LRVNLTNIKDDF
+389 LRVNFTNIKDDF

-407 NVGASVG
+407 NIGASIG
-414 LPIMNASD
+414 LPIMDASD
-422 EFDGYHERWL
+422 EYDGYHYDWL
-432 PTNKYVKVNANL
+432 PTNKFVKVNANI

-460 GGQWASHGLYASEK
+460 GGQWASHGLYPSEK

-497 TASLELRSHI
+497 TASLEFRSHI
-507 PFLNRILPEKLQF
+507 PFLNRILPEKLKF

-530 YDAGWFGNVGTGTY
+530 YDAGWFGNVGTDTY
-544 GPNYVMSVGGG
+544 GPSYVMSVGGG

-567 VYIGIPIGDKP
+567 VYIGIPLGNKP

>member
-1 MRSFKFKKSGI
+1 MRNFKFKK
-12 LSFAMCFLLSSTAA
+12 LDMLLLPLCFLVFSTQA
-26 FAVSSVPFEGN
+26 FAIPSVPIEGN

-60 RRTRENM
+60 RKTRENM

-103 FTGNTRFTE
+103 FTGNTCFTE

-190 RATYLKDKNIEPE
+190 RATYLKDKNIETE
-203 NVLNVRDIQE
+203 KVLNVRDIQE

-225 GQVSMQDNEESAQY
+225 GQVSMVDNEESAQY

-294 RRSVSQGI
+294 RRSVSQGV

-320 YSGLTMGEEWKD
+320 YSGLTMGEQWKD
-332 LDIKGHSHNFFVGLS
+332 YDIKGHSHNFFAGLS

-359 GDVSLDIRNTK
+359 GDISLDIRNTK
-370 STIGEQKLVLP
+370 TTLGEQKFLLNE
-381 GGAYKTRA
+381 YKTRA
-389 LRVNLTNIKDDF
+389 LRVNFTNIKDDF

-407 NVGASVG
+407 NIGASVG
-414 LPIMNASD
+414 LPIMDASD
-422 EFDGYHERWL
+422 EFDGYHYDWL
-432 PTNKYVKVNANL
+432 PTNKFVKVNANL

-460 GGQWASHGLYASEK
+460 GGQWASHGLYPSEK

-497 TASLELRSHI
+497 TASLEFRSHI

-530 YDAGWFGNVGTGTY
+530 YDAGWFGNVGTDTY
-544 GPNYVMSVGGG
+544 GPSYVMSVGGG

-567 VYIGIPIGDKP
+567 VYIGIPLGNKP

>member
-1 MRSFKFKKSGI
+1 MCNFKFKK
-12 LSFAMCFLLSSTAA
+12 LDMLLLPLCFLVFSTQA
-26 FAVSSVPFEGN
+26 FAIPSVPIEGN

-60 RRTRENM
+60 RKTRENM

-103 FTGNTRFTE
+103 FTGNTCFTE

-190 RATYLKDKNIEPE
+190 RATYLKDKNIETE
-203 NVLNVRDIQE
+203 KVLNVRDIQE

-225 GQVSMQDNEESAQY
+225 GQVSMVDNEESAQY

-294 RRSVSQGI
+294 RRSVSQGV

-320 YSGLTMGEEWKD
+320 YSGLTMGEQWKD
-332 LDIKGHSHNFFVGLS
+332 YDIKGHSHNFFAGLS

-359 GDVSLDIRNTK
+359 GDISLDIRNTK
-370 STIGEQKLVLP
+370 TTLGEQKFLLNE
-381 GGAYKTRA
+381 YKTRA
-389 LRVNLTNIKDDF
+389 LRVNFTNIKDDF

-407 NVGASVG
+407 NIGASVG
-414 LPIMNASD
+414 LPIMDASD
-422 EFDGYHERWL
+422 EYDGYHYDWL
-432 PTNKYVKVNANL
+432 PTNKFVKVNANL

-460 GGQWASHGLYASEK
+460 GGQWASHGLYPSEK

-497 TASLELRSHI
+497 TASLEFRSHI

-530 YDAGWFGNVGTGTY
+530 YDAGWFGNVGTDTY
-544 GPNYVMSVGGG
+544 GPSYVMSVGGG

-567 VYIGIPIGDKP
+567 VYIGIPLGNKP

>member
-1 MRSFKFKKSGI
+1 MRKYRFKKPNV
-12 LSFAMCFLLSSTAA
+12 FLLIMATMLLTTSTALSLPMEA
-26 FAVSSVPFEGN
+26 PQGVGN
-37 PIGGSFD
+37 FD
-44 PGVVDQTNL
+44 PGVIDQTNL

-60 RRTRENM
+60 YRTREDM
-67 EEHERGREVIEMDKK
+67 KEHERGREVIEMNKK
-82 MREQVDQLPNK
+82 MRDEVDKLPNK

-103 FTGNTRFTE
+103 FTGNTQFTE
-112 EQLMDLICER
+112 EQLMDLICEK
-122 IGNEVT
+122 IGQEVT

-133 TMANMVTEYYQ
+133 GYANMVTEFYQ
-144 QNGYISTIAYLPPQ
+144 QRGYISTIAYLPPQ

-190 RATYLKDKNIEPE
+190 RATYLKDKNIETE
-203 NVLNVRDIQE
+203 KVLNVHDIQE

-261 GRDAIGL
+261 GRDAVGL

-294 RRSVSQGI
+294 RRSVSQGV
-302 FYSVPI
+302 FYSIPI
-308 GRHETKLNLGYS
+308 GRHETKINLGYS
-320 YSGLTMGEEWKD
+320 YSGLTMGEQWKD
-332 LDIKGHSHNFFVGLS
+332 FDIKGSSHNFFGGIS

-359 GDVSLDIRNTK
+359 GDISLDIRNTK
-370 STIGEQKLVLP
+370 TTIGEQKVTLYD
-381 GGAYKTRA
+381 YKTRA

-407 NVGASVG
+407 NIGASVG
-414 LPIMNASD
+414 LPIMGASD
-422 EFDGYHERWL
+422 EYDSFHYDWL
-432 PTNKYVKVNANL
+432 PTNKFVKVNANI
-444 ARLQILPMRS
+444 ARLQMLPMRS

-460 GGQWASHGLYASEK
+460 GGQWASHGLYPSEK

-479 ISSVRGYE
+479 ISTVRGYE
-487 EGFLLSDYGV
+487 EGFMLNDYGV

-507 PFLNRILPEKLQF
+507 PFLNRILPEKLRF

-530 YDAGWFGNVGTGTY
+530 YDAGWFGNVGTSTY
-544 GPNYVMSVGGG
+544 GPSYMMSVGGG

-560 TRYLSGN
+560 TKYLSGN

-584 RVHFTIT
+584 RVHFTVT

>member
-1 MRSFKFKKSGI
+1 MRNFKFKK
-12 LSFAMCFLLSSTAA
+12 LDMLLLPLCFLVFSAQA
-26 FAVSSVPFEGN
+26 FAVPSVPIEGN

-103 FTGNTRFTE
+103 FTGNTCFTE

-190 RATYLKDKNIEPE
+190 RATYLKDKNIETE
-203 NVLNVRDIQE
+203 KVLNVRDIQE

-225 GQVSMQDNEESAQY
+225 GQVSMVDNEESAQY

-294 RRSVSQGI
+294 RRSVSQGV

-320 YSGLTMGEEWKD
+320 YSGLTMGEQWKD
-332 LDIKGHSHNFFVGLS
+332 YDIKGHSHNFFAGLS

-359 GDVSLDIRNTK
+359 GDISLDIRNTK
-370 STIGEQKLVLP
+370 TTLGEQKFLLNE
-381 GGAYKTRA
+381 YKTRA
-389 LRVNLTNIKDDF
+389 LRVNFTNIKDDF

-407 NVGASVG
+407 NIGASVG
-414 LPIMNASD
+414 LPIMDASD
-422 EFDGYHERWL
+422 EFDGYHYDWL

-460 GGQWASHGLYASEK
+460 GGQWASHGLYPSEK

-497 TASLELRSHI
+497 TASLEFRSHI

-530 YDAGWFGNVGTGTY
+530 YDAGWFGNVGTDTY
-544 GPNYVMSVGGG
+544 GPSYVMSVGGG

-567 VYIGIPIGDKP
+567 VYIGIPLGNKP

>member
-1 MRSFKFKKSGI
+1 MRNFKFKKSDI
-12 LSFAMCFLLSSTAA
+12 LSLFLCFMISGTAA
-26 FAVSSVPFEGN
+26 FSVPSIPMEGN

-44 PGVVDQTNL
+44 PGVIDQTNL

-60 RRTRENM
+60 RKTRENM

-93 EVSFK
+93 ELSFK

-103 FTGNTRFTE
+103 FTGNTCFTE

-173 YGKVEIEG
+173 YGNVEIEG

-190 RATYLKDKNIEPE
+190 RATYLKDKNIETE
-203 NVLNVRDIQE
+203 KVLNVRDIQE

-225 GQVSMQDNEESAQY
+225 AQVSMQDNEESAQY

-281 GWGDKLLSTTALA
+281 GFGDKLLSTTALA
-294 RRSVSQGI
+294 RRSVSQGV

-320 YSGLTMGEEWKD
+320 YSGLTMGEQWKD
-332 LDIKGHSHNFFVGLS
+332 YDIKGHSHNFFAGLS

-359 GDVSLDIRNTK
+359 GDISLDIRNTK
-370 STIGEQKLVLP
+370 TTFGDQKITLNE
-381 GGAYKTRA
+381 YKTRA
-389 LRVNLTNIKDDF
+389 LRVNFTNIKDDF

-414 LPIMNASD
+414 LPMMDASD
-422 EFDGYHERWL
+422 EYDGYHYRWL
-432 PTNKYVKVNANL
+432 PTNKFVKVNANI

-460 GGQWASHGLYASEK
+460 GGQWASHGLYPSEK
-474 MQFGG
+474 MLFGG

-497 TASLELRSHI
+497 TASLEFRSHI

-530 YDAGWFGNVGTGTY
+530 YDAGWFGNVGTSTY
-544 GPNYVMSVGGG
+544 GPSYVMSVGGG

-567 VYIGIPIGDKP
+567 IYIGIPIGDKP

>member
-1 MRSFKFKKSGI
+1 MSNFKLKK
-12 LSFAMCFLLSSTAA
+12 LDVFLLLAGFLFS
-26 FAVSSVPFEGN
+26 VSPALSLPMEGGMGVGN
-37 PIGGSFD
+37 FD

-60 RRTRENM
+60 HKTRENL
-67 EEHERGREVIEMDKK
+67 EEHERGREVIEMNKK
-82 MREQVDQLPNK
+82 MKEEVDKLPNK

-103 FTGNTRFTE
+103 FTGNTQFTE
-112 EQLMDLICER
+112 EQLMDLICEK
-122 IGNEVT
+122 IGQEVT

-133 TMANMVTEYYQ
+133 GYANMVTEFYQ
-144 QNGYISTIAYLPPQ
+144 QRGYISTIAYLPPQ

-190 RATYLKDKNIEPE
+190 RATYLKDKNIETDK
-203 NVLNVRDIQE
+203 VLNVLDIQE
-213 TLREMNASGYMK
+213 TLREMNASRYMK
-225 GQVSMQDNEESAQY
+225 AQVSMNDNEESAQY

-281 GWGDKLLSTTALA
+281 GWGDKLLSTTSLA
-294 RRSVSQGI
+294 RRSVSQGV
-302 FYSVPI
+302 FYSIPV
-308 GRHETKLNLGYS
+308 GRHETKINLGYS
-320 YSGLTMGEEWKD
+320 YSGVTMGEDLKD
-332 LDIKGHSHNFFVGLS
+332 LDIKGSSHNFFGGIS

-359 GDVSLDIRNTK
+359 GDISLDIRNTK
-370 STIGEQKLVLP
+370 TTIGEQKLTLYD
-381 GGAYKTRA
+381 YKTRA

-407 NVGASVG
+407 NIGASVG
-414 LPIMNASD
+414 LPIMGASD
-422 EFDGYHERWL
+422 EYDGYHYDWL
-432 PTNKYVKVNANL
+432 PTNKFVKVNANIS
-444 ARLQILPMRS
+444 RLQILPMRS

-460 GGQWASHGLYASEK
+460 GGQWASHGLYPSEK

-497 TASLELRSHI
+497 TASLEFRSHI
-507 PFLNRILPEKLQF
+507 PFLNRILPEKLKF

-530 YDAGWFGNVGTGTY
+530 YDAGWFGNVGTDTY
-544 GPNYVMSVGGG
+544 GPSYVMSVGGG

-560 TRYLSGN
+560 TKYLSGN

>member
-1 MRSFKFKKSGI
+1 MRNFKFKK
-12 LSFAMCFLLSSTAA
+12 LDMLFLPLCLLVFSAQA
-26 FAVSSVPFEGN
+26 FAVPSVPIEGN

-82 MREQVDQLPNK
+82 MRDEVDKLPNK

-103 FTGNTRFTE
+103 FTGNTCFTE

-122 IGNEVT
+122 VGSEVT

-190 RATYLKDKNIEPE
+190 RATYLKDKNIETE
-203 NVLNVRDIQE
+203 KVLNVRDIQE

-225 GQVSMQDNEESAQY
+225 GQVSMVDNEESAQY

-294 RRSVSQGI
+294 RRSVSQGV

-320 YSGLTMGEEWKD
+320 YSGLTMGEQWKEF
-332 LDIKGHSHNFFVGLS
+332 DIKGHSHNFFAGLS

-370 STIGEQKLVLP
+370 STIGEQKFLLNE
-381 GGAYKTRA
+381 YKTRA
-389 LRVNLTNIKDDF
+389 LRVNFTNIKDDF

-407 NVGASVG
+407 NIGASVG
-414 LPIMNASD
+414 LPIMDASD
-422 EFDGYHERWL
+422 EYDGYHYDWL
-432 PTNKYVKVNANL
+432 PTNKFVKVNANI

-460 GGQWASHGLYASEK
+460 GGQWASHGLYPSEK

-497 TASLELRSHI
+497 TASLEFRSHI
-507 PFLNRILPEKLQF
+507 PFLNRILPEKLKF

-530 YDAGWFGNVGTGTY
+530 YDAGWFGNVGTDTY
-544 GPNYVMSVGGG
+544 GPSYVMSVGGG

>member
-1 MRSFKFKKSGI
+1 MRIFKFKKSDVVSLMI
-12 LSFAMCFLLSSTAA
+12 CFMLSGTAA
-26 FAVSSVPFEGN
+26 FSVPSVPIEGN

-93 EVSFK
+93 ELSFK

-112 EQLMDLICER
+112 EQLMDLICEK

-225 GQVSMQDNEESAQY
+225 GQVSLQDNEESAQY

-320 YSGLTMGEEWKD
+320 YSGLTMGEQWKEF
-332 LDIKGHSHNFFVGLS
+332 DIKGHSHNFFAGLS

-359 GDVSLDIRNTK
+359 GDISLDIRNTK
-370 STIGEQKLVLP
+370 TTFGEQKIVLNE
-381 GGAYKTRA
+381 YKTRA
-389 LRVNLTNIKDDF
+389 LRVNFTNIKDDF

-414 LPIMNASD
+414 LPMLDASD
-422 EFDGYHERWL
+422 EFDQYHYSWL
-432 PTNKYVKVNANL
+432 PTNKFVKVNANL

-460 GGQWASHGLYASEK
+460 GGQWASHGLYPSEK

-497 TASLELRSHI
+497 TASLEFRSHI

-530 YDAGWFGNVGTGTY
+530 YDAGWFGNVGTDTY
-544 GPNYVMSVGGG
+544 GPSYVMSVGGG

>member
-1 MRSFKFKKSGI
+1 MCNFKFKK
-12 LSFAMCFLLSSTAA
+12 LDMLLLPLCFLVFSTQA
-26 FAVSSVPFEGN
+26 FAIPSVPIEGN

-60 RRTRENM
+60 RKTRENM

-103 FTGNTRFTE
+103 FTGNTCFTE

-190 RATYLKDKNIEPE
+190 RATYLKDKNIETE
-203 NVLNVRDIQE
+203 KVLNVRDIQE

-225 GQVSMQDNEESAQY
+225 GQVSMVDNEESAQY

-294 RRSVSQGI
+294 RRSVSQGV

-320 YSGLTMGEEWKD
+320 YSGLTMGEQWKD
-332 LDIKGHSHNFFVGLS
+332 YDIKGHSHNFFAGLS

-359 GDVSLDIRNTK
+359 GDISLDIRNTK
-370 STIGEQKLVLP
+370 TTLGEQKFLLNE
-381 GGAYKTRA
+381 YKTRA
-389 LRVNLTNIKDDF
+389 LRVNFTNIKDDF

-407 NVGASVG
+407 NIGASVG
-414 LPIMNASD
+414 LPIMGASD
-422 EFDGYHERWL
+422 EYDGYHYDWL
-432 PTNKYVKVNANL
+432 PTNKFVKVNANL

-460 GGQWASHGLYASEK
+460 GGQWASHGLYPSEK

-497 TASLELRSHI
+497 TASLEFRSHI

-530 YDAGWFGNVGTGTY
+530 YDAGWFGNVGTDTY
-544 GPNYVMSVGGG
+544 GPSYVMSVGGG

-567 VYIGIPIGDKP
+567 VYIGIPLGNKP

>member
-1 MRSFKFKKSGI
+1 MRNFKFKK
-12 LSFAMCFLLSSTAA
+12 LDMLLLPLCFLVFSTQA
-26 FAVSSVPFEGN
+26 FAIPSVPIEGN

-60 RRTRENM
+60 RKTRENM

-103 FTGNTRFTE
+103 FTGNTCFTE

-190 RATYLKDKNIEPE
+190 RATYLKDKNIETE
-203 NVLNVRDIQE
+203 KVLNVRDIQE

-225 GQVSMQDNEESAQY
+225 GQVSMVDNEESAQY

-294 RRSVSQGI
+294 RRSVSQGV

-320 YSGLTMGEEWKD
+320 YSGLTMGEQWKD
-332 LDIKGHSHNFFVGLS
+332 YDIKGHSHNFFAGLS

-359 GDVSLDIRNTK
+359 GDISLDIRNTK
-370 STIGEQKLVLP
+370 TTLGEQKFLLNE
-381 GGAYKTRA
+381 YKTRA
-389 LRVNLTNIKDDF
+389 LSVNFTNIKDDF

-407 NVGASVG
+407 NIGASVG
-414 LPIMNASD
+414 LPIMDASD

-460 GGQWASHGLYASEK
+460 GGQWASHGLYPSEK

-497 TASLELRSHI
+497 TASLEFRSHI

-530 YDAGWFGNVGTGTY
+530 YDAGWFGNVGTDTY
-544 GPNYVMSVGGG
+544 GPSYVMSVGGG

-567 VYIGIPIGDKP
+567 VYIGIPLGNKP

>member
-1 MRSFKFKKSGI
+1 MRNFKFKK
-12 LSFAMCFLLSSTAA
+12 LDMLFLPLCLLVFSAQA
-26 FAVSSVPFEGN
+26 FAVPSVPIEGN

-82 MREQVDQLPNK
+82 MRDEVDKLPNK

-103 FTGNTRFTE
+103 FTGNTCFTE

-122 IGNEVT
+122 VGSEVT

-190 RATYLKDKNIEPE
+190 RATYLKDKNIETE
-203 NVLNVRDIQE
+203 KVLNVRDIQE

-225 GQVSMQDNEESAQY
+225 GQVSMVDNEESAQY

-294 RRSVSQGI
+294 RRSVSQGV

-320 YSGLTMGEEWKD
+320 YSGLTMGEQWKEF
-332 LDIKGHSHNFFVGLS
+332 DIKGHSHNFFAGLS

-359 GDVSLDIRNTK
+359 GDISLDIRNTK
-370 STIGEQKLVLP
+370 STIGEQKFLLNE
-381 GGAYKTRA
+381 YKTRA
-389 LRVNLTNIKDDF
+389 LRVNFTNIKDDF

-407 NVGASVG
+407 NIGASVG
-414 LPIMNASD
+414 LPIMDASD
-422 EFDGYHERWL
+422 EYDGYHYDWL
-432 PTNKYVKVNANL
+432 PTNKFVKVNANI

-460 GGQWASHGLYASEK
+460 GGQWASHGLYPSEK

-497 TASLELRSHI
+497 TASLEFRSHI
-507 PFLNRILPEKLQF
+507 PFLNRILPEKLKF

-530 YDAGWFGNVGTGTY
+530 YDAGWFGNVGTDTY
-544 GPNYVMSVGGG
+544 GPSYVMSVGGG

>member
-1 MRSFKFKKSGI
+1 MRNFKFKK
-12 LSFAMCFLLSSTAA
+12 LDMLLLPLCFLVFSTQA
-26 FAVSSVPFEGN
+26 FAIPSVPIEGN

-60 RRTRENM
+60 RKTRENM

-103 FTGNTRFTE
+103 FTGNTCFTE

-190 RATYLKDKNIEPE
+190 RATYLKDKNIETE
-203 NVLNVRDIQE
+203 KVLNVRDIQE

-225 GQVSMQDNEESAQY
+225 GQVSMVDNEESAQY

-294 RRSVSQGI
+294 RRSVSQGV

-320 YSGLTMGEEWKD
+320 YSGLTMGEQWKD
-332 LDIKGHSHNFFVGLS
+332 YDIKGHSHNFFAGLS

-359 GDVSLDIRNTK
+359 GDISLDIRNTK
-370 STIGEQKLVLP
+370 TTLGEQKFLLNE
-381 GGAYKTRA
+381 YKTRA
-389 LRVNLTNIKDDF
+389 LRVNFTNIKDDF

-407 NVGASVG
+407 NIGASVG
-414 LPIMNASD
+414 LPIMDASD

-460 GGQWASHGLYASEK
+460 GGQWASHGLYPSEK

-497 TASLELRSHI
+497 TASLEFRSHI

-530 YDAGWFGNVGTGTY
+530 YDAGWFGNVGTDTY
-544 GPNYVMSVGGG
+544 GPSYVMSVGGG

-567 VYIGIPIGDKP
+567 VYIGIPLGNKP